1 MVLFNYS
8 TKELTAKVVYYGPGL
23 CGKTTNLQF
32 IHENLPDE
40 VRGKMLSL
48 ATKTDRTLFFDF
60 LPIDLGSIRG
70 MKTRVQLYT
79 VPGQVFYN
87 ETRKLVLKGADGI
100 VFVADSQETML
111 GANVE
116 SFRNLEDNLKG
127 HGMTLAEMPH
137 VLQFNKR
144 DLPRLAG
151 IEELNSGLNRYNA
164 PFYESVATTGIGVQD
179 TLKAVVKLV
188 LLHLTRKYD
197 PASQHAVAPPAP
209 AAAARATVVVP
220 RGPASMR
227 ETPAFRAASAATQAI
242 PVSDFESPVGRGS
255 SSPPSPA
262 LEAPSRP
269 AGPPDPPDFRG
280 TGRNEVPPPPP
291 NFHGADESDF
301 GTLSQPEFGV
311 EELDELVEEVDETTV
326 GEELAPE
333 PPALDYV
340 PLAASPLEDFEDPVA
355 DGELPLAPA
364 FELGPRDDAHA
375 SRGFEEP
382 GFPEAGLSALRE
394 QEPPEAPM
402 FSAEASMSA
411 GHSLEV
417 DRGFDPEWGD
427 DPSTDEQPEDVE
439 IEQHGSR
446 AREEGDH
453 AVLLTEVASDHD
465 LFEDPGV
472 EVARLDGLQ
481 DREIVVPIEVGM
493 GHAKRRFTLSIR
505 LHLDPVD

>member
-116 SFRNLEDNLKG
+116 SFRNLEENLKG
-127 HGMTLAEMPH
+127 HGMTLADMPH

-151 IEELNSGLNRYNA
+151 IEELNSALNRYNA

-197 PASQHAVAPPAP
+197 PAAQQAASPMP
-209 AAAARATVVVP
+209 AAAPPTVARKAPATLP
-220 RGPASMR
+220 GGPASLR
-227 ETPAFRAASAATQAI
+227 EAPAFRAAAAATQAI
-242 PVSDFESPVGRGS
+242 PVSGFDAPAARTRLAPTPSGS
-255 SSPPSPA
+255 EAASRSANPP
-262 LEAPSRP
+262 E
-269 AGPPDPPDFRG
+269 PPDFRG
-280 TGRNEVPPPPP
+280 TGHGDVPPPPD
-291 NFHGADESDF
+291 FHGRGESDF
-301 GTLSQPEFGV
+301 GTLSQPEFDA
-311 EELDELVEEVDETTV
+311 EEIEELVEEV
-326 GEELAPE
+326 GESDGSGDSELSD
-333 PPALDYV
+333 LDYA
-340 PLAASPLEDFEDPVA
+340 PIAASPLGELEEAAED
-355 DGELPLAPA
+355 LPLASSYA
-364 FELGPRDDAHA
+364 LGPEDEDQAD
-375 SRGFEEP
+375 SSQGPEQ
-382 GFPEAGLSALRE
+382 GLSEAGY
-394 QEPPEAPM
+394 
-402 FSAEASMSA
+402 SA
-411 GHSLEV
+411 GPTLPAGASLEV

-427 DPSTDEQPEDVE
+427 PASIDEPEEDVE
-439 IEQHGSR
+439 IERGSGTR
-446 AREEGDH
+446 ADTGSP
-453 AVLLTEVASDHD
+453 VLLTEVANDHD
-465 LFEDPGV
+465 LFTDPGV